1 MIVDL
6 TMIQVPTIM
15 MIVITDIHINKYPLG
30 VIIRLMDI
38 FHYVTLI
45 AANVT
50 LKIKN
55 TDSKNTYGYWLLRH
69 LSVLSVFYFN

>member
-15 MIVITDIHINKYPLG
+15 MIVITDIHSQKYPLG
-30 VIIRLMDI
+30 VIIRLRDI
-38 FHYVTLI
+38 CLYVTLI
-45 AANVT
+45 TANVT

>member
-6 TMIQVPTIM
+6 TMIQVPTI

-30 VIIRLMDI
+30 VIIRLRDI
-38 FHYVTLI
+38 FDYVTLI

-55 TDSKNTYGYWLLRH
+55 TDSRNTYVYWLLRH

>member
-15 MIVITDIHINKYPLG
+15 MILITDIHINKYPLG

-55 TDSKNTYGYWLLRH
+55 TDSRNTYVYWLLRH
-69 LSVLSVFYFN
+69 LSVFTAFYFN

>member
-15 MIVITDIHINKYPLG
+15 MIVITDIHNQKYPLG
-30 VIIRLMDI
+30 VIIRLRDI
-38 FHYVTLI
+38 FDYVTLI

-55 TDSKNTYGYWLLRH
+55 TDSRNTYVYWLLRH
-69 LSVLSVFYFN
+69 LSVFTAFYFN

>member
-45 AANVT
+45 
-50 LKIKN
+50 
-55 TDSKNTYGYWLLRH
+55 TD
-69 LSVLSVFYFN
+69 

>member
-6 TMIQVPTIM
+6 VQMTTIQGPM

-38 FHYVTLI
+38 CLYVTLI
-45 AANVT
+45 
-50 LKIKN
+50 
-55 TDSKNTYGYWLLRH
+55 TD
-69 LSVLSVFYFN
+69 

>member
-6 TMIQVPTIM
+6 TMIQVPM
-15 MIVITDIHINKYPLG
+15 MIVITDIHSHKYPLG
-30 VIIRLMDI
+30 VIIRLRDI
-38 FHYVTLI
+38 FDYVTLI

-55 TDSKNTYGYWLLRH
+55 TDIRNTYVYWLLRH
-69 LSVLSVFYFN
+69 LSVFTVFYFN

>member
-6 TMIQVPTIM
+6 TMIQVPM
-15 MIVITDIHINKYPLG
+15 MIVITDIHSHKYPLG

-45 AANVT
+45 
-50 LKIKN
+50 
-55 TDSKNTYGYWLLRH
+55 TD
-69 LSVLSVFYFN
+69 

>member
-6 TMIQVPTIM
+6 TMIQVPM
-15 MIVITDIHINKYPLG
+15 MIVITDIHSHKYPLG

-45 AANVT
+45 EHRRT
-50 LKIKN
+50 GRKIIE
-55 TDSKNTYGYWLLRH
+55 
-69 LSVLSVFYFN
+69 

>member
-30 VIIRLMDI
+30 VIIRLRDI
-38 FHYVTLI
+38 FDYVTLI

-55 TDSKNTYGYWLLRH
+55 TDSRNTYVYWLLRH

>member
-6 TMIQVPTIM
+6 TMIQVPTI

-30 VIIRLMDI
+30 VIIRLRDI
-38 FHYVTLI
+38 FDYVTLI

-69 LSVLSVFYFN
+69 LSVFTVFYFN

>member
-1 MIVDL
+1 MTVQLDL
-6 TMIQVPTIM
+6 TMIQVPM
-15 MIVITDIHINKYPLG
+15 MIVITDIHSHKYPLG
-30 VIIRLMDI
+30 VIIRLRDI
-38 FHYVTLI
+38 FDYVTLI

-55 TDSKNTYGYWLLRH
+55 TDSRNTYVYWLLRH